1 MPKKVQKTLQDYLA
15 KVKSPRHSSQNQS
28 QKPFNS
34 FSFFSSKNWIIA
46 ACKHPR
52 TPSFAFDDSHGGGR
66 GGNNSNNHKDDAAT
80 LADVDRFLYENFKS
94 LYFREGEENED
105 YNTSNKRVDSSGQI
119 QHDQGAKL
127 IPMFDSLRLA
137 ETPRDL
143 GGSNRF
149 FVKTG
154 LSGSLFLDD
163 GLTRS
168 GDDHHYAGSSSNS
181 TVTNTDSSSNDEN
194 HHENE
199 KLPENCI
206 ALLRSSSSPYEDF
219 RRSMQDVVEA
229 RFKSHGKVIDWEFM
243 EELLLSYLRLN
254 EKKSHKFI
262 LNAFVD
268 VTAAMRPN
276 SEMTDP
282 HPRSVRTVRFGR
294 GVAKKTKEFTLEF
307 GSSNS

>member
-15 KVKSPRHSSQNQS
+15 KVKSPRHSSQNHQSS

-34 FSFFSSKNWIIA
+34 FSFSSSKNWIIK

-52 TPSFAFDDSHGGGR
+52 TPSITFDDSHGGGD
-66 GGNNSNNHKDDAAT
+66 SHKDDAAT

-94 LYFREGEENED
+94 LYFREGEETEGY
-105 YNTSNKRVDSSGQI
+105 YNNKGGASSGEI
-119 QHDQGAKL
+119 QHDQ
-127 IPMFDSLRLA
+127 
-137 ETPRDL
+137 
-143 GGSNRF
+143 
-149 FVKTG
+149 
-154 LSGSLFLDD
+154 
-163 GLTRS
+163 
-168 GDDHHYAGSSSNS
+168 GSSSNS
-181 TVTNTDSSSNDEN
+181 TVTNTDSSSNDEH
-194 HHENE
+194 HHENDE

-243 EELLLSYLRLN
+243 EELLLSYLNLN

-262 LNAFVD
+262 LSAFVD

-276 SEMTDP
+276 SEMMADP

-294 GVAKKTKEFTLEF
+294 EGAKKTKEFTLEF
-307 GSSNS
+307 GSSN

>member
-15 KVKSPRHSSQNQS
+15 KVKSPRHSSQNHQS

-34 FSFFSSKNWIIA
+34 FSFSSSKNWIIK

-52 TPSFAFDDSHGGGR
+52 TPSITFDDSHGGRRSGD
-66 GGNNSNNHKDDAAT
+66 NHKDDAAT

-94 LYFREGEENED
+94 LYFREGEETEGY
-105 YNTSNKRVDSSGQI
+105 YNNNKGGASSGEI
-119 QHDQGAKL
+119 QHDQGSKL

-143 GGSNRF
+143 GGSKRF
-149 FVKTG
+149 FVKTA

-163 GLTRS
+163 GLTTRSS
-168 GDDHHYAGSSSNS
+168 GDDHHYGGSSSNS

-194 HHENE
+194 HHENDE

-243 EELLLSYLRLN
+243 EELLLSYLNLN

-262 LNAFVD
+262 LSAFVD

-294 GVAKKTKEFTLEF
+294 EGAKKTKEFTLEF
-307 GSSNS
+307 GSSN

>member
-119 QHDQGAKL
+119 QHDQ
-127 IPMFDSLRLA
+127 
-137 ETPRDL
+137 
-143 GGSNRF
+143 
-149 FVKTG
+149 
-154 LSGSLFLDD
+154 
-163 GLTRS
+163 
-168 GDDHHYAGSSSNS
+168 GSSSNS